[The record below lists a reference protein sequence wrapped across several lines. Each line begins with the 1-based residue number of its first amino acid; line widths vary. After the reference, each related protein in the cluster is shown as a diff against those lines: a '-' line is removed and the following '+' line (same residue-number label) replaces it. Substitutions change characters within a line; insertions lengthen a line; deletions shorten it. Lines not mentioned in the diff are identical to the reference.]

1 MRIQKWL
8 PKALLLGLV
17 FFLAIFIIKPVG
29 VSTQFSMFS
38 GLMYSK
44 VNSEVIYENPEKPGT
59 FTSDIEYYSR
69 SNNKLVK
76 SMLNPINYSFIFVLG
91 IPVGAYVASKVLG
104 KREEEFDEE
113 AVGATKQISKSKLF
127 WSGFLGGAL
136 ILYGSRM
143 AGGCT
148 SGHMM
153 SGMMQSSLSGFIFAT
168 AVFVVAIPTAILVK
182 RFSKGGE

>member
-1 MRIQKWL
+1 MKDRKWL

-17 FFLAIFIIKPVG
+17 FFLAVFIIKPVG
-29 VSTQFSMFS
+29 VSTQFSMLS

-44 VNSEVIYENPEKPGT
+44 INSEVIYENPEKPGT
-59 FTSDIEYYSR
+59 FTSDVEYYSR

-76 SMLNPINYSFIFVLG
+76 SMMNPVNYSFVFVLG
-91 IPVGAYVASKVLG
+91 IPLGAYVASKVLG
-104 KREEEFDEE
+104 KREEEVADEAPI
-113 AVGATKQISKSKLF
+113 AVSKSKLF
-127 WSGFLGGAL
+127 LSGFLGGAL

-153 SGMMQSSLSGFIFAT
+153 SGMMQSSVSGFVFAA
-168 AVFVVAIPTAILVK
+168 AVFAVAIPTAILMK
-182 RFSKGGE
+182 KLYKGGE